1 MNKTELSIINILNS
15 EVYTDRVKR
24 RILIGTIKELHKK
37 LQSNETIKAFKIT
50 VIRPELKLKAIR
62 EKIEHKQKMIERKN
76 KEVSKIE
83 DTIIKLKN
91 SYEKLEIME
100 DPAFEES
107 VESNHYNDII
117 EHSEVKLAINLAND
131 LKDEKSLEEFLNR
144 VIEENR
150 KLELVKSRIEVIKTE
165 IVPYIKKYKN
175 VDQFVKL
182 AIENDSLKISAKF
195 KGIELDD
202 QTEKYLR
209 CMIDSMRRELARRD
223 ELEAYR
229 YRLWERDKEN
239 LTSEKNNE
247 IIALKARLLESES
260 TIIASK
266 LLLKKFI
273 QGIEREY
280 PAINYRRWIM

>member
-37 LQSNETIKAFKIT
+37 LQSSETIKAFKIT

-83 DTIIKLKN
+83 ETIIKLKN

-144 VIEENR
+144 IIEENR

-247 IIALKARLLESES
+247 ITALKARLLESES